1 MGTEKLRRQV
11 MPCGELGR
19 RSKPLLT
26 ATGARAFR
34 WETVLV

>member
-11 MPCGELGR
+11 MPCEELGR

-26 ATGARAFR
+26 AIGEQAFR